1 MADMTEVLSAVPV
14 GSGGNRL
21 VWAATPEPVRRS
33 IEEHLGAAVVDAHSQ
48 TGGFSPGLAARLL
61 LADGRRFFAKA
72 IGTSR
77 NPLSPDMF
85 RREARIAAALPPE
98 APVPR
103 LLWTYDDGD
112 WVALVFADVEGR
124 TPAEPWTRPELD
136 RVLAALPGLWESLTP
151 APTQTTTIAEDWA
164 ADFQEWSALAAMA
177 SIPAGLVAADPWAA
191 ARLDQLAALESAWS
205 TVVEGTTLLH
215 GDLRADNILLT
226 KDRVVFVDWPGALV
240 GPAWADLLFLLP
252 SVGMHGI
259 DPEEIFTA
267 HPVARTAD
275 PDAVTSLLAGLAGY
289 FIAASLQPPPPGLP
303 RVRHFQLAQGRAA
316 LSWLRTRLS

>member
-226 KDRVVFVDWPGALV
+226 KDRV
-240 GPAWADLLFLLP
+240 
-252 SVGMHGI
+252 
-259 DPEEIFTA
+259 EI
-267 HPVARTAD
+267 
-275 PDAVTSLLAGLAGY
+275 
-289 FIAASLQPPPPGLP
+289 
-303 RVRHFQLAQGRAA
+303 GRAHV
-316 LSWLRTRLS
+316 